1 MSKKKQATQE
11 WKPTKKH
18 LSNLKKQQRRQKI
31 ILFSGIGVICLA
43 VVMVILGLVFQWYIP
58 QVKPLKDT
66 VLEVNGTAFK
76 MDYYIDAV
84 KHQTRNN
91 SPQIVRYFLDPVAN
105 NIINGELTRQY
116 AEELGYTVSES
127 EVDDYLKDQDI
138 KANDAIR
145 DYTHTYLLQQKLM
158 DEYFSNQ
165 LPEETEL
172 RSSWAMFLE
181 SQKQAND
188 VLRRLENGE
197 SFGDIAEE
205 LSLDDATKEV
215 SGELGKHPA
224 GIISYQYNSDIL
236 EEAIFTA
243 APGTHILHDEAKSK
257 QVGYWLIEVLE
268 RSEEGENPAANV
280 RVMLLS
286 SEDEALSVRERL
298 VDGEDFDELAEEFSA
313 LWDDEDG
320 ALLEAVAP
328 EDVSAAFDEY
338 VFGENQT
345 INELSQPIRDTEQS
359 TKGGYWLYRIDS
371 IETGSISEEDADI
384 LVYLDLEEWLK
395 TIRDNTD
402 NVINNYLD
410 EEKKDFA
417 LEKILG

>member
-1 MSKKKQATQE
+1 LSKKKQVKQE

-31 ILFSGIGVICLA
+31 ILFSSIGIICLA
-43 VVMVILGLVFQWYIP
+43 VVMIILGLVFQWYIP

-66 VLEVNGTAFK
+66 VLEVNGTTYK
-76 MDYYIDAV
+76 MNYYIDAV
-84 KHQTRNN
+84 KQQTRDY
-91 SPQIVRYFLDPVAN
+91 SPQIVPYFLDPVAN

-116 AEELGYTVSES
+116 AEELGYSVSET
-127 EVDDYLKDQDI
+127 EVDNYLKDQDI

-145 DYTHTYLLQQKLM
+145 DYTRTYLLQQKLM
-158 DEYFSNQ
+158 EDYFSNQ

-181 SQKQAND
+181 SREQAND
-188 VLRRLENGE
+188 VLRRIENGE
-197 SFGDIAEE
+197 SFEDITEE

-224 GIISYQYNSDIL
+224 AVISYLYNSDVL
-236 EEAIFTA
+236 EEAIFAA
-243 APGTHILHDEAKSK
+243 APGTHILYDAEKSK
-257 QVGYWLIEVLE
+257 PIGYWLIEVLE
-268 RSEEGENPAANV
+268 RSEDEENPAANV

-298 VDGEDFDELAEEFSA
+298 VNGDDFDELAEEFSK
-313 LWDDEDG
+313 LWDDEKG

-328 EDVSAAFDEY
+328 GDIGTVFDEY
-338 VFGENQT
+338 VFGENQS

-395 TIRDNTD
+395 TIREDTD